1 MDCKEIAKEVK
12 SLANLLKRR
21 LDTSIAKASPDNI
34 TGVQVLILGFISECE
49 TDVYQK
55 DIEKQF
61 DIRRSTVTNILHGME
76 KQEFINRESVNNDA
90 RLKKIILT
98 SKAKEI
104 LNNLNDEVTKT
115 QKLLIKDISE
125 QDLET
130 YFKVIKKMKE
140 NLGGKQWLKDL
151 QNV

>member
-21 LDTSIAKASPDNI
+21 LDTSISRVSTDNI
-34 TGVQVLILGFISECE
+34 TSVQVLILGFINESEH
-49 TDVYQK
+49 DVYQK

-61 DIRRSTVTNILHGME
+61 DIRRSTVTNILHGLE
-76 KQEFINRESVNNDA
+76 KQELIIRESVNNDA

-98 SKAKEI
+98 SKSKDI
-104 LNNLNDEVTKT
+104 LNNLNDEVIKT
-115 QKLLIKDISE
+115 QQLLIKDIPE
-125 QDLET
+125 NDLET

-140 NLGGKQWLKDL
+140 NLGGKQ
-151 QNV
+151 

>member
-12 SLANLLKRR
+12 TLANLLKRR
-21 LDTSIAKASPDNI
+21 LDTSIAKVSTDSI
-34 TGVQVLILGFISECE
+34 TGVQVLILGFIDESNV
-49 TDVYQK
+49 DIYQK

-76 KQEFINRESVNNDA
+76 KQELIIRESVNNDA

-104 LNNLNDEVTKT
+104 LSRLNEEVTKT
-115 QKLLIKDISE
+115 QNLLIKDISE
-125 QDLET
+125 KDLEI
-130 YFKVIKKMKE
+130 YLSVIKKMKE
-140 NLGGKQWLKDL
+140 NLGGKQ
-151 QNV
+151 

>member
-21 LDTSIAKASPDNI
+21 LDTSISKVSKDNI
-34 TGVQVLILGFISECE
+34 TSVQVLILGFISESE
-49 TDVYQK
+49 HDVYQK

-76 KQEFINRESVNNDA
+76 KQDLILRESVNNDA

-104 LNNLNDEVTKT
+104 LKKLNNEVTKT
-115 QKLLIKDISE
+115 QQLLIKDIPE
-125 QDLET
+125 EELET
-130 YFKVIKKMKE
+130 YFKVIKKMKG
-140 NLGGKQWLKDL
+140 NLGGKQW
-151 QNV
+151 

>member
-21 LDTSIAKASPDNI
+21 LDASIAKVSPDNI
-34 TGVQVLILGFISECE
+34 TGVQVLILGFINEAE

-76 KQEFINRESVNNDA
+76 KQELIIRESVNNDA

-98 SKAKEI
+98 SKAKDI
-104 LNNLNDEVTKT
+104 LSNLNAEVTKT

-140 NLGGKQWLKDL
+140 NLGGKQW
-151 QNV
+151 

>member
-12 SLANLLKRR
+12 TLANLLKRR
-21 LDTSIAKASPDNI
+21 LDASISKVSSDNI
-34 TGVQVLILGFISECE
+34 TGVQVLILSFINDAE

-76 KQEFINRESVNNDA
+76 KQELIIRVSVNNDA

-98 SKAKEI
+98 SKAKDI

-115 QKLLIKDISE
+115 QKLLIKDIPE
-125 QDLET
+125 EELET

-140 NLGGKQWLKDL
+140 NLGGKQ
-151 QNV
+151 

>member
-12 SLANLLKRR
+12 SLATLLKRR
-21 LDTSIAKASPDNI
+21 LDTSIAQVSPDNI
-34 TGVQVLILGFISECE
+34 TGVQVLILGFINDAE

-76 KQEFINRESVNNDA
+76 KQDLIIRESVNNDA

-98 SKAKEI
+98 SKAKNI

-115 QKLLIKDISE
+115 QKLLIKDIPE
-125 QDLET
+125 EELET
-130 YFKVIKKMKE
+130 YFKVIKKMKG
-140 NLGGKQWLKDL
+140 NLGGKQW
-151 QNV
+151 